1 MANGLRTLRETSQRK
16 FSVESDDPRYW
27 QRVYAT
33 AVVIAQ
39 ILQENAVDPQE
50 CVDFNHSHIHQIFM
64 SQRIFTFDE
73 NLIFSISVKLLQER
87 HDYTYKSN

>member
-1 MANGLRTLRETSQRK
+1 MGYGLRTLRKENFRP
-16 FSVESDDPRYW
+16 FSVEGGDARYW

-39 ILQENAVDPQE
+39 TLQENAVDPQE
-50 CVDFNHSHIHQIFM
+50 CSEFNAANIHHIFM

-73 NLIFSISVKLLQER
+73 SLIFSVAVKLLQER
-87 HDYTYKSN
+87 HAYTYPSN

>member
-50 CVDFNHSHIHQIFM
+50 CQDFNSSHIHQIFM

-73 NLIFSISVKLLQER
+73 NLIFSIAVKLLQER

>member
-1 MANGLRTLRETSQRK
+1 MGGRARPLREENLRP
-16 FSVESDDPRYW
+16 FSVEGGDARYW

-39 ILQENAVDPQE
+39 TLQENAVDPQE
-50 CVDFNHSHIHQIFM
+50 CSEFNPAHIHQIFM

-73 NLIFSISVKLLQER
+73 SLIFSIAVKLLQER
-87 HDYTYKSN
+87 HNYTYPSN

>member
-1 MANGLRTLRETSQRK
+1 MKG
-16 FSVESDDPRYW
+16 DDPRYW
-27 QRVYAT
+27 QHVYAT

-39 ILQENAVDPQE
+39 VLQENAVDPQE
-50 CVDFNHSHIHQIFM
+50 CSDFNHSHIHQIFM

-73 NLIFSISVKLLQER
+73 SLIFSIAVKLLQER